1 MEVDNSE
8 NIPPQETL
16 EELERALLEGKMA
29 KSGSH
34 EGATKDEMLRMMKEL
49 RQGIGEEIRR
59 ATDDLWTKMESEIS
73 DLTRS
78 TAALAEALDEYTAN
92 GPEGKNGKEEAATSP
107 QPSEGPAPEMEEE
120 PPAPRVPQPEQQP
133 EEGLSE
139 RPQRAYWRG
148 RGQSGFRGQ
157 WKPQATK
164 QHKRVNYL
172 VRQLER
178 EYGAPT
184 QQHCNCW
191 SCRRGGNGWSGRRGG
206 GPGRGGGR
214 GGYGNGG
221 CAQPGPSHCAR

>member
-78 TAALAEALDEYTAN
+78 TA
-92 GPEGKNGKEEAATSP
+92 
-107 QPSEGPAPEMEEE
+107 
-120 PPAPRVPQPEQQP
+120 
-133 EEGLSE
+133 
-139 RPQRAYWRG
+139 
-148 RGQSGFRGQ
+148 
-157 WKPQATK
+157 
-164 QHKRVNYL
+164 
-172 VRQLER
+172 
-178 EYGAPT
+178 
-184 QQHCNCW
+184 
-191 SCRRGGNGWSGRRGG
+191 
-206 GPGRGGGR
+206 
-214 GGYGNGG
+214 
-221 CAQPGPSHCAR
+221 CARQNKNVNSNTWATAARSVCS